1 MGKMFG
7 IWYFFYLKRQGY
19 VEKDHIIFIHKS
31 YNDRFDNWHM
41 LHTYIC
47 LLLLVYAWFWTCISL
62 HLCSF
67 FPYDLLKFSGCYLS
81 TSEWVTVLNLTAIYL
96 LFNLFIQPCK
106 RRTLYC
112 LCMFKETLVFNFL
125 WKLFNKYFSLPWRT
139 CQFRVSVRKWAKIVK
154 HICHFYHFI
163 IKLWKSCTCAKI

>member
-1 MGKMFG
+1 MINGGKRKCLEKSLSLGAKIHTSCKILKFCWHFRGTKAHMGKMFG

-81 TSEWVTVLNLTAIYL
+81 TSEWVTVLNLLLYICFLIYS
-96 LFNLFIQPCK
+96 FNLVRDELF
-106 RRTLYC
+106 TVYVC
-112 LCMFKETLVFNFL
+112 LK
-125 WKLFNKYFSLPWRT
+125 KP
-139 CQFRVSVRKWAKIVK
+139 
-154 HICHFYHFI
+154 
-163 IKLWKSCTCAKI
+163 